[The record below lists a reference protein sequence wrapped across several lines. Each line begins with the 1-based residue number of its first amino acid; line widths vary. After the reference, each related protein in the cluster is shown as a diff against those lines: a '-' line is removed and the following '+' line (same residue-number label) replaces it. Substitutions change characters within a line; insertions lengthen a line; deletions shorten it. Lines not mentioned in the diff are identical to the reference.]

1 MVNFSKALSL
11 PSFPKQS
18 DRLVFLL
25 LAGSVSIGLVSIAA
39 SQILLAATIFGAIWT
54 MDRRKAAE
62 VLRLPFILP
71 ALVLFA
77 WTLLTV
83 LVSSNVLEGL
93 AALKKIFIFFVLILV
108 PWIARMEGALVW
120 IYRAVFAM
128 GLISSLVGLVQYA
141 IDPNRGLMNRISGSM
156 SQWMTYSG
164 LLMLVLILLCA
175 FALCAGWKR
184 QKWIIPLGLIFVLVL
199 ILSETRNA
207 WIGATMGVFTL
218 VLLIRPRA
226 LVILLVLVVAIYFVS
241 PAKVKNRFLSGFDP
255 EDPNTRNRIEL
266 VETSLRL
273 IQANPWFG
281 VGVQNV
287 KQEAL
292 KHRGSHEY
300 PDWMYQHMHNNF
312 LQIAA
317 ERGIPGLLIWLWF
330 MCRLAWDALQ
340 VFRKAKRAGESY
352 AGAREAVLAS
362 AAALGAWVALMSAGM
377 LEYNFGDSEVLALFF
392 FITAAPY
399 IFKTATASDK

>member
-1 MVNFSKALSL
+1 MLDLSKTLSL
-11 PSFPKQS
+11 PFFPKQS

-39 SQILLAATIFGAIWT
+39 SQILLAATIFGAVWT

-62 VLRLPFILP
+62 ILRLPFVLP
-71 ALVLFA
+71 ALAFFA
-77 WTLLTV
+77 WSLVAV

-93 AALKKIFIFFVLILV
+93 AALKKIFIFSVLILV
-108 PWIARMEGALVW
+108 PLIARMEGALVW
-120 IYRAVFAM
+120 IYRAVFAV
-128 GLISSLVGLVQYA
+128 GLISSLMGLIQYA
-141 IDPNRGLMNRISGSM
+141 IDPNRDLMNRISGFM

-164 LLMLVLILLCA
+164 LLMLVLILLVS
-175 FALCAGWKR
+175 FALCVGWKR
-184 QKWIIPLGLIFVLVL
+184 QKWVIPLGLIFVLVL

-207 WIGATMGVFTL
+207 WIGATLGIFAL
-218 VLLIRPRA
+218 VVLIRPRA
-226 LVILLVLVVAIYFVS
+226 VIILLSVLLVIYFVS
-241 PAKVKNRFLSGFDP
+241 PPKVTQRFLSGFDP

-266 VETSLRL
+266 AETSLRL
-273 IQANPWFG
+273 IRANPWFG

-287 KQEAL
+287 NQEAL
-292 KHRGSHEY
+292 KYRGRNEY

-330 MCRLAWDALQ
+330 MGRLAWDALH
-340 VFRKAKRAGESY
+340 VFRKAKKAGKSHS
-352 AGAREAVLAS
+352 RTQEAVLVS
-362 AAALGAWVALMSAGM
+362 TAALGAWVALITAGM

-399 IFKTATASDK
+399 VFKTATE